1 MCASNTS
8 FSVLLVN
15 LRYVPFQA
23 VSNFGGFRLSWLI
36 NLSFS
41 YHLLKPADV
50 TKDDYVVK
58 FGVLNSKQQKQ
69 YAALFFGEYNNQD
82 RLTSVPSFSLRTRR
96 ENPDLGIRRLV
107 DVIAVFKLALF

>member
-1 MCASNTS
+1 MCATS
-8 FSVLLVN
+8 ISVLLVN
-15 LRYVPFQA
+15 LRYVSFQA
-23 VSNFGGFRLSWLI
+23 VSNFGGFELSWLM

-69 YAALFFGEYNNQD
+69 YAALFFGKYNNLD
-82 RLTSVPSFSLRTRR
+82 RLTSVPSFSLLTRR
-96 ENPDLGIRRLV
+96 ENQHVGIR
-107 DVIAVFKLALF
+107 